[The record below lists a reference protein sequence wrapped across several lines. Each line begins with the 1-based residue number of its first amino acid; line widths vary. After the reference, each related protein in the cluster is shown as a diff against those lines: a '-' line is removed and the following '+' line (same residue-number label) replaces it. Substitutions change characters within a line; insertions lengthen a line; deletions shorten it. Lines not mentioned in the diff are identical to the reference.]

1 MTIINHAFTSPIWMT
16 STLDNKKEIEMKLNQ
31 ANAAGY
37 PVHLIDNEQE
47 EKGKSLTWWPNNNDS
62 AIFNNQSFDNQKIN
76 LSITINEFYNIAH
89 DEQNRLLRL
98 LLIKEGIINHD
109 KKAIPAGELVN
120 HVINYVARCKNDN
133 SKISELARLL
143 LKPLGQYGSG
153 QNEQITAIHSQTV
166 IANWLQQAVF
176 NTSADSWLLKKICDI
191 KLQQHSLFHHDNLKQ
206 GVFNQLNS
214 HIEVN
219 QLSANVGDYYQQQ
232 VLSHIMPTLFLQPK
246 NSYDQQRLQNM
257 VINQPEW
264 GYLHAGTALLSE
276 SGADFNSMSLDQ
288 IINIGMWL
296 ETMLLEEKLPVEYIQ
311 YFKLPALIHSV
322 LKNNYQQITHEIDKA
337 KMFSIYHIY
346 FDHLTEHSK
355 NNPFVQWVQR
365 VNNWKSRPEL
375 ARQQLI
381 EHNVEQTWL
390 NNYLYKNSDVKY
402 HDRQGNAVVLPNID
416 KVFNNQNQ
424 QLADIFK
431 QTELTLLPQ
440 VFNAF
445 SEAEQQFIQQAQIY
459 LVKAEF
465 NAQGSVRSAPLP
477 PPARLGMVAS
487 GALITRV
494 PDSID
499 MLKCI
504 FNGEERIYALQKQA
518 NTEIGRYQLYRVDYD
533 KKAILDLFPHDHK
546 IRDDDD
552 YQLRLHVDSLL
563 KQADEKPQVLLS
575 SLSTLHRN
583 RLAEKLQQ
591 EGYQP
596 TIQQKVDTFFLH
608 LIPFYTTITEVRKG
622 NTGQAVGAALFDVS
636 GFFPFLAKAAHISNR
651 FSIAVGEAAVN
662 GLQTALKQ
670 ATLRQAL
677 HQGAKQLLKS
687 GIPHV
692 TNSLPANL
700 FAELGTAFLRS
711 ADPGFELLASG
722 GLKGIHA
729 LKKVAKQSQQQLSGL
744 TQLVE
749 ALEKKANDFPV
760 AHSERFKIET
770 AYHPAQLKEVPVT
783 KIGRQSGKDIYVQ
796 VYPETGQP
804 FGRKYLR
811 DTAGNLALAPV
822 PIGERLYQLKIQGL
836 GGKGAKMGA
845 KKLAA
850 QSNTVQLEQIS
861 LNELKELL
869 LIQQE
874 NTIID
879 LSSKNLHNID
889 FSTLFAE
896 KIDLTFVNFSDA
908 NLSGSNLSNLNLTN
922 ATLHKASLNGAILH
936 RVNLN
941 NANLISVDLYRA
953 ILNDAKLNNANLLR
967 ANLKET
973 NLVNAD
979 LINADLT
986 QATLSHTNLMHAN
999 LAHADLTQTDLSY
1012 ANLQQ
1017 VSIHG
1022 TNFSGAILDNTIDN
1036 FTLSLPSKWNEHN
1049 LEFELNHFNPQGR
1062 SILTSIDSIDDKC
1075 SQLKT
1080 KLALQVIHSLEHST
1094 VNLTNVTPS
1103 LLDIFSKALF
1113 IKNPEI
1119 NNFVD
1124 KLIEN
1129 YLKKPSLQLIN
1140 KLEAHPTMIPAF
1152 LNYFDRQPYLM
1163 ELAKYND
1170 AFIQTLIATRTQG
1183 ADSIKITAN
1192 SLYKKYLHLPYIQQQ
1207 LQHAEIKR
1215 LFDDQAGNGDWTKKR
1230 LLIICYCRQ
1239 QKQEE
1244 Y

>member
-1 MTIINHAFTSPIWMT
+1 M
-16 STLDNKKEIEMKLNQ
+16 
-31 ANAAGY
+31 
-37 PVHLIDNEQE
+37 
-47 EKGKSLTWWPNNNDS
+47 
-62 AIFNNQSFDNQKIN
+62 
-76 LSITINEFYNIAH
+76 
-89 DEQNRLLRL
+89 
-98 LLIKEGIINHD
+98 
-109 KKAIPAGELVN
+109 
-120 HVINYVARCKNDN
+120 
-133 SKISELARLL
+133 
-143 LKPLGQYGSG
+143 
-153 QNEQITAIHSQTV
+153 
-166 IANWLQQAVF
+166 
-176 NTSADSWLLKKICDI
+176 
-191 KLQQHSLFHHDNLKQ
+191 
-206 GVFNQLNS
+206 
-214 HIEVN
+214 
-219 QLSANVGDYYQQQ
+219 
-232 VLSHIMPTLFLQPK
+232 
-246 NSYDQQRLQNM
+246 
-257 VINQPEW
+257 
-264 GYLHAGTALLSE
+264 
-276 SGADFNSMSLDQ
+276 
-288 IINIGMWL
+288 
-296 ETMLLEEKLPVEYIQ
+296 
-311 YFKLPALIHSV
+311 
-322 LKNNYQQITHEIDKA
+322 
-337 KMFSIYHIY
+337 
-346 FDHLTEHSK
+346 
-355 NNPFVQWVQR
+355 
-365 VNNWKSRPEL
+365 
-375 ARQQLI
+375 
-381 EHNVEQTWL
+381 
-390 NNYLYKNSDVKY
+390 
-402 HDRQGNAVVLPNID
+402 
-416 KVFNNQNQ
+416 
-424 QLADIFK
+424 
-431 QTELTLLPQ
+431 
-440 VFNAF
+440 
-445 SEAEQQFIQQAQIY
+445 
-459 LVKAEF
+459 
-465 NAQGSVRSAPLP
+465 
-477 PPARLGMVAS
+477 
-487 GALITRV
+487 
-494 PDSID
+494 
-499 MLKCI
+499 
-504 FNGEERIYALQKQA
+504 
-518 NTEIGRYQLYRVDYD
+518 
-533 KKAILDLFPHDHK
+533 
-546 IRDDDD
+546 
-552 YQLRLHVDSLL
+552 
-563 KQADEKPQVLLS
+563 
-575 SLSTLHRN
+575 
-583 RLAEKLQQ
+583 
-591 EGYQP
+591 
-596 TIQQKVDTFFLH
+596 
-608 LIPFYTTITEVRKG
+608 
-622 NTGQAVGAALFDVS
+622 
-636 GFFPFLAKAAHISNR
+636 
-651 FSIAVGEAAVN
+651 
-662 GLQTALKQ
+662 
-670 ATLRQAL
+670 
-677 HQGAKQLLKS
+677 
-687 GIPHV
+687 
-692 TNSLPANL
+692 
-700 FAELGTAFLRS
+700 
-711 ADPGFELLASG
+711 
-722 GLKGIHA
+722 
-729 LKKVAKQSQQQLSGL
+729 
-744 TQLVE
+744 
-749 ALEKKANDFPV
+749 

-999 LAHADLTQTDLSY
+999 LPHADLTQTDLSH

-1062 SILTSIDSIDDKC
+1062 SILTSIDSIDDKY

-1192 SLYKKYLHLPYIQQQ
+1192 SLYS
-1207 LQHAEIKR
+1207 
-1215 LFDDQAGNGDWTKKR
+1215 
-1230 LLIICYCRQ
+1230 
-1239 QKQEE
+1239 
-1244 Y
+1244 